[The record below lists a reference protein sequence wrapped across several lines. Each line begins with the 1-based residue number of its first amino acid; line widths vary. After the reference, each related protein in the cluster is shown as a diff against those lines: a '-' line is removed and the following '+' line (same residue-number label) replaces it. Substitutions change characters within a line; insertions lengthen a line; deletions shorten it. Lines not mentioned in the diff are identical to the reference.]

1 MHIRS
6 SLVLAGAALALAA
19 CQTAQQSNY
28 ASRHQMLVQSGFT
41 PKPADAPNK
50 VAIMNG
56 LPSNQFVQQT
66 VNGKT
71 TVLLSDPTNCKCVYM
86 GDTSAYSGY
95 RGLANVTQQMEEPFL
110 NPGLGFSNIDNVSGW
125 DPM

>member
-1 MHIRS
+1 MRLPCSIIF
-6 SLVLAGAALALAA
+6 AGAVLALAG

-50 VAIMNG
+50 VSIMNT
-56 LPSNQFVQQT
+56 LPPNQFVQQT
-66 VNGKT
+66 ANGKT

-86 GDTSAYSGY
+86 GDTSAYTGY
-95 RGLANVTQQMEEPFL
+95 RGLANVTQQMEDPLL
-110 NPGLGFSNIDNVSGW
+110 NPGLSFSNVDNVSGW